1 MGANVPIAGHVVAT
15 LFTFSVRPWKFEQP
29 TLLKVDFVRKHF
41 ASRVLKFPLFPLAPA
56 GKSTGLVHG
65 PVLVPPAVPV
75 SPPAGPAPLE
85 PVPALPPVLEEP
97 PAPTGSEEPAS

>member
-41 ASRVLKFPLFPLAPA
+41 ASRELKFPLFPFALP
-56 GKSTGLVHG
+56 G
-65 PVLVPPAVPV
+65 PPR
-75 SPPAGPAPLE
+75 AGPAPLE
-85 PVPALPPVLEEP
+85 PVAPFPPVLEEP
-97 PAPTGSEEPAS
+97 PVPTPPLPPLEVWRPVPPPLPPLP